1 MYLILQ
7 YLLRSAWVFTV
18 RASNPKNLAA
28 SSTLKPIKRSLNLGT
43 LRIGLYELAP
53 LLLLTN

>member
-1 MYLILQ
+1 
-7 YLLRSAWVFTV
+7 LLRSAWVFTV